1 MYTCQGFGLK
11 EGYRI
16 AFTLVLAA
24 ISIACSVMLVNFPE
38 VPENEGWL
46 IRQHDQVQ
54 YYVETELHAGDT
66 YVADLLS
73 DYGITSNSYFWIR
86 AAETPSSLNIT
97 NIVENIANLQGV
109 VPVEQQIGQ
118 NWVLRNS
125 SLPFFLPTGYWD
137 EIDELL
143 NPHGM
148 FLKKEWWGE
157 ISLTT
162 IINDVELGIFGLVI
176 AWELSDGVLQGMT
189 INATSHSGWDFVRLA
204 LSSQRLAY
212 QTDLDYILRIAGR
225 NIPFLLLFFGAFG
238 PIVVI
243 LFIWRKGIENAVK
256 KPLSGSL
263 EDRLEEYG
271 RDYLLF
277 WSLGLAI
284 VFVAGFIASQNMMES
299 ILPVIVS
306 WCLGLFLASA
316 ISIYKIR
323 NIQWGALPVELVQYT
338 FVNVA
343 ASVAGMFVFT
353 PGEVSSPIAYALPLA
368 IIIAAFAI
376 LIVMYPLSDRALGI
390 TQKNAH

>member
-1 MYTCQGFGLK
+1 MK
-11 EGYRI
+11 KGYRI

-38 VPENEGWL
+38 IPENEGWL

-73 DYGITSNSYFWIR
+73 DYGVTSNSYFWIR
-86 AAETPSSLNIT
+86 AAETPSSLNST
-97 NIVENIANLQGV
+97 EIVENIANLQGV

-137 EIDELL
+137 EFDELL
-143 NPHGM
+143 NPRGM

-157 ISLTT
+157 ISLAT
-162 IINDVELGIFGLVI
+162 IINDVELGIFGLFI

-212 QTDLDYILRIAGR
+212 QTDLDYVLRIAGR
-225 NIPFLLLFFGAFG
+225 NIPFLLLFIGAFG

-243 LFIWRKGIENAVK
+243 LFTWRKGIENAVK

-271 RDYLLF
+271 RDYLFF
-277 WSLGLAI
+277 WSLGLAV
-284 VFVAGFIASQNMMES
+284 VFVAGFMASQNM
-299 ILPVIVS
+299 
-306 WCLGLFLASA
+306 
-316 ISIYKIR
+316 
-323 NIQWGALPVELVQYT
+323 
-338 FVNVA
+338 
-343 ASVAGMFVFT
+343 
-353 PGEVSSPIAYALPLA
+353 
-368 IIIAAFAI
+368 
-376 LIVMYPLSDRALGI
+376 
-390 TQKNAH
+390 